1 MTDPKLDYINEFPVE
16 LGNPDISS
24 YKKTNTGVDYII
36 TLDSGI
42 SGPHV
47 FISSIVHGNEPC
59 GALALD
65 WFLKNDYRPLEGKLT
80 LGFMNTEAY
89 LAFDPLNPNR
99 TRWVEED
106 FNRLWAEGVLED
118 PKRKRT
124 SEFLRANEVKNIVS
138 QVDYLL
144 DIHSMQKP
152 CVPLMMAGMLNKG
165 IDFARDVGMQMPIIS
180 DSGHNEGMR
189 MRDYF
194 GFSNKESQKN
204 ALLVECGQHW
214 AKSSEI
220 VAIETMIRFL
230 RTTSIMD
237 KNFADDFIYKNKV
250 LNFQND
256 VYKVGK
262 IITIKSE
269 NFKFDQDWQ
278 GFETLKKGVLIG
290 KDDNEEVYAPYE
302 ETILI
307 MPSKRLFPGKT
318 AVRLA
323 YKLSDYN

>member
-1 MTDPKLDYINEFPVE
+1 MNDPKLDYKNEFPVE
-16 LGNPDISS
+16 LVNPDISP
-24 YKKTNTGVDYII
+24 YKRSNTGIDYVI
-36 TLDSGI
+36 TLDSGL

-59 GALALD
+59 GALAID
-65 WFLKNDYRPLEGKLT
+65 WFFKNDYRPLSGKLT
-80 LGFMNTEAY
+80 LGFMNIEAY

-138 QVDYLL
+138 EVDYLL

-165 IDFARDVGMQMPIIS
+165 INFALDVGMKMPIIS

-237 KNFADDFIYKNKV
+237 ENFADDFIYKNKV

-290 KDDNEEVYAPYE
+290 KDDQEDVFAPFE

-323 YKLSDYN
+323 YKLSDYY

>member
-1 MTDPKLDYINEFPVE
+1 MNDPKLDYKNEFPVE
-16 LGNPDISS
+16 LVNPDISP
-24 YKKTNTGVDYII
+24 YKKTNTGIDYVI
-36 TLDSGI
+36 TLDSGL

-59 GALALD
+59 GALAID
-65 WFLKNDYRPLEGKLT
+65 WFLKNDYRPLSGKLT
-80 LGFMNTEAY
+80 LGFMNIEAY

-106 FNRLWAEGVLED
+106 FNRLWAEGVLEN

-152 CVPLMMAGMLNKG
+152 CVPLMMAGMLKKG

-180 DSGHNEGMR
+180 DTGHN
-189 MRDYF
+189 
-194 GFSNKESQKN
+194 
-204 ALLVECGQHW
+204 ECGQHW

-237 KNFADDFIYKNKV
+237 ENFADDFIYKNKA

-256 VYKVGK
+256 VYKVGE

-323 YKLSDYN
+323 YKLSDYY

>member
-1 MTDPKLDYINEFPVE
+1 MNDPKLDYKNEFPVE
-16 LGNPDISS
+16 LVNPDISS
-24 YKKTNTGVDYII
+24 YKRSNTGIDYVI
-36 TLDSGI
+36 TLDSGL

-59 GALALD
+59 GALAID
-65 WFLKNDYRPLEGKLT
+65 WFLKNDFRPSSGKLT
-80 LGFMNTEAY
+80 LGFMNIEAY

-138 QVDYLL
+138 EVDYLL

-237 KNFADDFIYKNKV
+237 ENFADDFIYKNKA

>member
-1 MTDPKLDYINEFPVE
+1 MTDPKLDYTNEFPVE
-16 LGNPDISS
+16 LGNPDISA

-89 LAFDPLNPNR
+89 LAFDPINPNR

-124 SEFLRANEVKNIVS
+124 SEFLRANEVKNIIS
-138 QVDYLL
+138 KTDYLL

-152 CVPLMMAGMLNKG
+152 CVPLMMAGMLSKG
-165 IDFARDVGMQMPIIS
+165 VDLACEVGIKMPIIS

-189 MRDYF
+189 MRDYL
-194 GFSNKESQKN
+194 GFSKNESHRN

-237 KNFADDFIYKNKV
+237 KNFADDFLYKNKPI
-250 LNFQND
+250 NFGND
-256 VYKVGK
+256 VLKVGK

-269 NFKFDQDWQ
+269 NFTFDQDWQ
-278 GFETLKKGVLIG
+278 GFEKLKKGTLIG
-290 KDDNEEVYAPYE
+290 RDNQEDVYAPFE

-323 YKLSDYN
+323 YKVDGYS

>member
-1 MTDPKLDYINEFPVE
+1 MNDPKLDYKNEFPVE
-16 LGNPDISS
+16 LVNPDISP
-24 YKKTNTGVDYII
+24 YKRSNTGIDYVI
-36 TLDSGI
+36 TLDSGL

-59 GALALD
+59 GALAID
-65 WFLKNDYRPLEGKLT
+65 WFFKNDYRPLSGKLT
-80 LGFMNTEAY
+80 LGFMNIEAY
-89 LAFDPLNPNR
+89 LSFDPLNPNR

-152 CVPLMMAGMLNKG
+152 CVPLMMAGMLKKG

-237 KNFADDFIYKNKV
+237 ENFADDFIYKNKA
-250 LNFQND
+250 LNSQND
-256 VYKVGK
+256 VYKVGE

-323 YKLSDYN
+323 YKLSDYY

>member
-1 MTDPKLDYINEFPVE
+1 MNDPKLDYKNEFPVE
-16 LGNPDISS
+16 LINPDISP
-24 YKKTNTGVDYII
+24 YKNSNTGIDYII
-36 TLDSGI
+36 TLDSGL

-59 GALALD
+59 GALAID
-65 WFLKNDYRPLEGKLT
+65 WFLQNDYRPLIGKLT
-80 LGFMNTEAY
+80 LGFMNVEAY
-89 LAFDPLNPNR
+89 LAFDPQNPNR

-165 IDFARDVGMQMPIIS
+165 IDLALDVGMRMPTIS

-189 MRDYF
+189 MRDYL
-194 GFSNKESQKN
+194 GFSNIESQKN

-237 KNFADDFIYKNKV
+237 KNFADDFIYHNQT
-250 LNFQND
+250 LDFQND
-256 VYKVGK
+256 VCKVGK

-290 KDDNEEVYAPYE
+290 KDDQEDIRAPYE

>member
-1 MTDPKLDYINEFPVE
+1 MNDPKLDYKNEFPIE
-16 LGNPDISS
+16 LVNPDISP
-24 YKKTNTGVDYII
+24 YKNSNTGIDYII
-36 TLDSGI
+36 TLNSGF

-65 WFLKNDYRPLEGKLT
+65 WFLKNNYRPLNGKLT
-80 LGFMNTEAY
+80 LGFMNIEAY

-152 CVPLMMAGMLNKG
+152 CVPLMMAGMLYKG
-165 IDFARDVGMQMPIIS
+165 IDFARNVGMRMPIIS

-194 GFSNKESQKN
+194 GFSNKESKKN

-237 KNFADDFIYKNKV
+237 ENFADDFIYKNKA

-323 YKLSDYN
+323 YKLSDYS

>member
-1 MTDPKLDYINEFPVE
+1 MNDPKLDYKNEFPVE
-16 LGNPDISS
+16 LINPDILP
-24 YKKTNTGVDYII
+24 YKNSNTGIEYII
-36 TLDSGI
+36 TLDSGL

-59 GALALD
+59 GALAID
-65 WFLKNDYRPLEGKLT
+65 WFFKNDYRPLNGKLT
-80 LGFMNTEAY
+80 LGFMNVEAY

-99 TRWVEED
+99 SRWVEED

-124 SEFLRANEVKNIVS
+124 SEFLRANEVKNIIS
-138 QVDYLL
+138 EVDYLL

-180 DSGHNEGMR
+180 DTGHNEGMR

-194 GFSNKESQKN
+194 SFSNKESKKN

-237 KNFADDFIYKNKV
+237 ESFADDFIYKNKA

-290 KDDNEEVYAPYE
+290 KDDQEDVCAPYG

>member
-1 MTDPKLDYINEFPVE
+1 MNDPKLDYKNEFPVE
-16 LGNPDISS
+16 LVNPDISP
-24 YKKTNTGVDYII
+24 YKKTNTGIDYVI
-36 TLDSGI
+36 TLDSGL

-59 GALALD
+59 GALAID
-65 WFLKNDYRPLEGKLT
+65 WFLKKDYRPLSGKLT
-80 LGFMNTEAY
+80 LGFMNIEAY

-237 KNFADDFIYKNKV
+237 ENFADDFIYKNKV

-323 YKLSDYN
+323 YKLSDYY

>member
-1 MTDPKLDYINEFPVE
+1 MNDPKLDYKNEFPVE
-16 LGNPDISS
+16 LVNPDISP
-24 YKKTNTGVDYII
+24 YKKSNTGIDYII
-36 TLDSGI
+36 TLDSGL

-65 WFLKNDYRPLEGKLT
+65 WFLKNDYRPLNGKLT
-80 LGFMNTEAY
+80 LGFMNIEAY

-237 KNFADDFIYKNKV
+237 ENFADDFIYKNKI

-278 GFETLKKGVLIG
+278 GFETLKKGALIG

-323 YKLSDYN
+323 YKLSDYH

>member
-1 MTDPKLDYINEFPVE
+1 MNDPKLDYKNEFPVE
-16 LGNPDISS
+16 LVNPDISP
-24 YKKTNTGVDYII
+24 YKKTNTGIDYVI
-36 TLDSGI
+36 TLDSGL

-59 GALALD
+59 GALAID
-65 WFLKNDYRPLEGKLT
+65 WFLKNDFRPLRGKLT
-80 LGFMNTEAY
+80 LGFMNIEAY

-106 FNRLWAEGVLED
+106 FNRLWAEGVLEN

-237 KNFADDFIYKNKV
+237 KNFADDFIYENKA

-256 VYKVGK
+256 LYKVGK

-290 KDDNEEVYAPYE
+290 KDDDEEVYAPFE

-323 YKLSDYN
+323 YKLSDYH

>member
-1 MTDPKLDYINEFPVE
+1 MLKTKKPPFIQPE
-16 LGNPDISS
+16 L
-24 YKKTNTGVDYII
+24 
-36 TLDSGI
+36 
-42 SGPHV
+42 
-47 FISSIVHGNEPC
+47 
-59 GALALD
+59 
-65 WFLKNDYRPLEGKLT
+65 R
-80 LGFMNTEAY
+80 
-89 LAFDPLNPNR
+89 
-99 TRWVEED
+99 
-106 FNRLWAEGVLED
+106 
-118 PKRKRT
+118 
-124 SEFLRANEVKNIVS
+124 
-138 QVDYLL
+138 
-144 DIHSMQKP
+144 
-152 CVPLMMAGMLNKG
+152 
-165 IDFARDVGMQMPIIS
+165 
-180 DSGHNEGMR
+180 
-189 MRDYF
+189 F
-194 GFSNKESQKN
+194 GFSKKESHKN

-230 RTTSIMD
+230 RTTSIMA
-237 KNFADDFIYKNKV
+237 KNFADDFIYHNQT
-250 LNFQND
+250 LDFQND